1 MSSPY
6 GEINT
11 KELVKQIQQQEEQRK
26 QYFTQVLL
34 YFWIN
39 PAEYVRYFSTPAIVR
54 NTYIWKTNIERRAR
68 DAKKLQ

>member
-11 KELVKQIQQQEEQRK
+11 KELMKQIRKQEEQRK

-34 YFWIN
+34 YFWNN
-39 PAEYVRYFSTPAIVR
+39 PAEYVRYFGTPAIVR
-54 NTYIWKTNIERRAR
+54 NTYIWKANIDRR
-68 DAKKLQ
+68 KKNV